1 MAGGTRIVINDKG
14 ISLITGVSLKL
25 KLVNISLMMDSEL
38 KRNFL
43 IYLSLM
49 RLIIIQINGI
59 FMIYFMNL
67 IFQM

>member
-14 ISLITGVSLKL
+14 IRLITGVSLKL